1 MKRLLMTLMA
11 ALVALVAWAQTPVEI
26 LAKMSEAMDEK
37 ENGGMAMTMDMKIPI
52 MGTMSMRMY
61 TLGKKSKMETTLKGH
76 LVTMWDDGEIIRT
89 YNGEDNRITMEDSTP
104 GGDSEAD
111 ENLGLA
117 KSVTEGYDVKLVK
130 ETADA
135 WYFACKK
142 QKTNKEKDDPK
153 NIELS
158 VWKDSYCLREM
169 NTSMKGVK
177 LTLRDVTYNITEDD
191 VTFDESRFPDAEVV
205 DKRKHE

>member
-1 MKRLLMTLMA
+1 MTLMA
-11 ALVALVAWAQTPVEI
+11 ALVALVAWAQTPEEI

-52 MGTMSMRMY
+52 MGTISMRMY

-76 LVTMWDDGEIIRT
+76 LVIMWDDGKTMRT
-89 YNGEDNRITMEDSTP
+89 YNGEDNLITVGDSTS
-104 GGDSEAD
+104 GGDSSSEAD

-117 KSVTEGYDVKLVK
+117 KSAAEGYDVKLVK

-142 QKTNKEKDDPK
+142 QKTNKEKDAPK
-153 NIELS
+153 NMELS

-177 LTLRDVTYNITEDD
+177 LTLRDVTYNITEED

>member
-1 MKRLLMTLMA
+1 MTLMA
-11 ALVALVAWAQTPVEI
+11 ALVVLVAWAQTPEEI
-26 LAKMSEAMDEK
+26 LAKMSEVMDEK
-37 ENGGMAMTMDMKIPI
+37 EKDGMAMTMDMKIPI

-76 LVTMWDDGEIIRT
+76 LVIMWDDGKAIRT
-89 YNGEDNRITMEDSTP
+89 YADNQITVEDSTS
-104 GGDSEAD
+104 GGDSSSEAD

-142 QKTNKEKDDPK
+142 QKTNKEKDAPK

-177 LTLRDVTYNITEDD
+177 LTLRDVTYNITEED

>member
-1 MKRLLMTLMA
+1 MTLMA
-11 ALVALVAWAQTPVEI
+11 ALVALVAWAQTPEEI

-52 MGTMSMRMY
+52 MGTISMRMY

-76 LVTMWDDGEIIRT
+76 LVIMWDDGKTLCT
-89 YNGEDNRITMEDSTP
+89 YNGEDNRITVGDSTS
-104 GGDSEAD
+104 GGDSSSEAD

-117 KSVTEGYDVKLVK
+117 KSAAEGYDVKLVK

-142 QKTNKEKDDPK
+142 QKTNKEKDAPK
-153 NIELS
+153 NMELS

-177 LTLRDVTYNITEDD
+177 LTLRDVTYNITEED

>member
-1 MKRLLMTLMA
+1 MTLMA
-11 ALVALVAWAQTPVEI
+11 ALVALVAWAQTPEEI
-26 LAKMSEAMDEK
+26 LAKMSEVMDEK
-37 ENGGMAMTMDMKIPI
+37 EKDGMAMTMDMKIPI

-61 TLGKKSKMETTLKGH
+61 TLGEKSKMETTLKGH
-76 LVTMWDDGEIIRT
+76 LVIMWDDGKAIRT
-89 YNGEDNRITMEDSTP
+89 YADNQITVEDSTS
-104 GGDSEAD
+104 GGDSSSEAD

-142 QKTNKEKDDPK
+142 QKTNKEKDAPK

-177 LTLRDVTYNITEDD
+177 LTLRDVTYNITEED

>member
-1 MKRLLMTLMA
+1 MTLLA
-11 ALVALVAWAQTPVEI
+11 ALVALVAWAQTPEEI

-52 MGTMSMRMY
+52 MGTISMRMY
-61 TLGKKSKMETTLKGH
+61 TLGEKSKMETTLKGR
-76 LVTMWDDGEIIRT
+76 LVIMWDDGKAIRT
-89 YNGEDNRITMEDSTP
+89 YNGEDNRITVEDSTS
-104 GGDSEAD
+104 GGDSSSEAD

-142 QKTNKEKDDPK
+142 QKTNKEKDSPK

-158 VWKDSYCLREM
+158 VWKDSYCLREL

-177 LTLRDVTYNITEDD
+177 MTLRDVKYNITEEE
-191 VTFDESRFPDAEVV
+191 VTFDENRFPNAEVI

>member
-1 MKRLLMTLMA
+1 MTLMA
-11 ALVALVAWAQTPVEI
+11 ALVALVAWAQTPEEI
-26 LAKMSEAMDEK
+26 LAKMSEAMDGKEK
-37 ENGGMAMTMDMKIPI
+37 GGMAMTMDMKIPI

-89 YNGEDNRITMEDSTP
+89 YNGEDNLITMEDSTS
-104 GGDSEAD
+104 GGDVSSDAD

-117 KSVTEGYDVKLVK
+117 KSVTKGYDVKLVK

-142 QKTNKEKDDPK
+142 QKTNKEKDAPK

-158 VWKDSYCLREM
+158 VWKDSYCLREL

-177 LTLRDVTYNITEDD
+177 MTLRDVTYNITEED
-191 VTFDESRFPDAEVV
+191 VTFDESRFPNAEVI

>member
-1 MKRLLMTLMA
+1 MTLMA
-11 ALVALVAWAQTPVEI
+11 ALVVLVAWAQTPEEI
-26 LAKMSEAMDEK
+26 LAKMSEVMDEK
-37 ENGGMAMTMDMKIPI
+37 EKDGMAMTMDMKIPI

-76 LVTMWDDGEIIRT
+76 LVIMWDDGKAIRT
-89 YNGEDNRITMEDSTP
+89 YADNQITVEDSTS
-104 GGDSEAD
+104 GGDSSSEAD

-142 QKTNKEKDDPK
+142 QKTNKEKDAPK
-153 NIELS
+153 NIDLS

-177 LTLRDVTYNITEDD
+177 LTLRDVTYNITEED

>member
-1 MKRLLMTLMA
+1 MTLLA
-11 ALVALVAWAQTPVEI
+11 ALVALVAWAQTPEEI

-52 MGTMSMRMY
+52 MGTISMRMY
-61 TLGKKSKMETTLKGH
+61 TLGKKSKMETTLKGR
-76 LVTMWDDGEIIRT
+76 LVIMWDDGKTMRT
-89 YNGEDNRITMEDSTP
+89 YNGEDNRITVEDSTS
-104 GGDSEAD
+104 GGDSSSEAD

-117 KSVTEGYDVKLVK
+117 KSATEGYDVKLVK

-142 QKTNKEKDDPK
+142 QKTNKEKDAPK
-153 NIELS
+153 NMELS

-177 LTLRDVTYNITEDD
+177 LTLRDVTYNITEED
-191 VTFDESRFPDAEVV
+191 VTFDESRFPNAEVI

>member
-11 ALVALVAWAQTPVEI
+11 ALVALVAWAQTPEEI

>member
-1 MKRLLMTLMA
+1 MTLMA
-11 ALVALVAWAQTPVEI
+11 ALVALVAWAQAPEEI

-52 MGTMSMRMY
+52 MGTIAMRMY
-61 TLGKKSKMETTLKGH
+61 TLGGKSKMETTLKGR
-76 LVTMWDDGEIIRT
+76 LVIMWDDGKAIRT
-89 YNGEDNRITMEDSTP
+89 YNGEDNRITVEDSTS
-104 GGDSEAD
+104 GGDSSSEAD

-142 QKTNKEKDDPK
+142 QKTNKEKDSPK

-158 VWKDSYCLREM
+158 VWKDSYCLREL

-177 LTLRDVTYNITEDD
+177 MTLRDVKYNITEEE
-191 VTFDESRFPDAEVV
+191 VTFDENRFPNAEVI